1 MPKSQQKDLNWVM
14 ILSAAVSIA
23 LSLWGIAANESFAD
37 TAQALM
43 NALKANFSW
52 LYLGV
57 MLFFVLFAVV
67 LALSPWGKIR
77 LGADDEKPGYST
89 LSWFAMLFGTGM
101 GIGLVFWS
109 VAEPLSHYISPM
121 AGIDPQSAEAR
132 AFAIRSCFMHWG
144 IHPWACY
151 TAMGL
156 GLAYFQFRKG
166 RQALTSSLLK
176 PLWGEK
182 GAARFAN
189 GAVDVYTIV
198 LTALGVATSFGM
210 GCLQIAEGL
219 EQLWDIPNGAL
230 TWVLIIVLIAI
241 VYLRSAIT
249 GVDRGIKKLSD
260 INLVLFVGLMLL
272 GFLVGPIG
280 KTLKLGLRGVADY
293 LLHFFPDSLRM
304 SAEGDNAW
312 IQNWR
317 VYYWA
322 WWLSWAPFVGI
333 FIARISRGR
342 TIREFVFGVMVIP
355 TLVSVLWFSV
365 FGSMALH
372 IADDFTT
379 PVLAAMVAAPE
390 TTLFHIF
397 TRYPLGKVLSLVA
410 MALLVTFFI
419 TSANSATFVLAML
432 SSRGALEPRSG
443 KKIFWGILIAVAA
456 FALILS
462 GGIQMTQTISIVIA
476 FPFLF
481 ILLLICLSLV
491 KALTNEKDP
500 QG

>member
-1 MPKSQQKDLNWVM
+1 MPKSQQKNRNWVM
-14 ILSAAVSIA
+14 ILSAAVSIS

-37 TAQALM
+37 TASALM
-43 NALKANFSW
+43 AALKANYSW

-57 MLFFVLFAVV
+57 MLFFVLFAVA
-67 LALSPWGKIR
+67 LALSPWGRIR
-77 LGADDEKPGYST
+77 LGADGEKPGYST

-121 AGIDPQSAEAR
+121 AGIAPQSAEAR
-132 AFAIRSCFMHWG
+132 AFAMRSCFMHWG

-151 TAMGL
+151 AAMGL
-156 GLAYFQFRKG
+156 SLAYFQFRKG
-166 RQALTSSLLK
+166 KQALISSLLK

-219 EQLWDIPNGAL
+219 QQLWGIPSRTL
-230 TWVLIIVLIAI
+230 TWIFIIALIAA

-249 GVDRGIKKLSD
+249 GVDRGIRRLSD
-260 INLVLFVGLMLL
+260 INLVLFAGLMLL
-272 GFLVGPIG
+272 GFLVGPMG
-280 KTLKLGLRGVADY
+280 ETLKLGFRGATEY

-304 SAEGDNAW
+304 SAEGDSTW

-365 FGSMALH
+365 FGSMALR
-372 IADDFTT
+372 IADSFTT
-379 PVLAAMVAAPE
+379 PVLAAMVASPE
-390 TTLFHIF
+390 TALFHIF
-397 TRYPLGKVLSLVA
+397 ALYPLGWLLSLVA

-432 SSRGALEPRSG
+432 SSRGALEPHSS
-443 KKIFWGILIAVAA
+443 KKLFWGILIAVAA
-456 FALILS
+456 FALILT
-462 GGIQMTQTISIVIA
+462 GGIQMIQTVSIVIA

-481 ILLLICLSLV
+481 LLLIICLSLV
-491 KALTNEKDP
+491 KALKKEQSP